1 MPATFFSPSL
11 YSSVA
16 VFLLGAIALVV
27 SSGYSV
33 GAALLLLG
41 GLYVLFSRNKP
52 TFTKQDW
59 FVLAALVI
67 YGLMGVTEA
76 LFYHYSSRAYDLP
89 SRFLAAAIALFF
101 VLKYPPRLTWLWA
114 GLATGGLLAGS
125 WAGYQK
131 IFLHVDRAQG
141 FTHVIQFGN
150 ISMLTGLF
158 CLAGLAWACTRPN
171 KQGWILLLGLGAI
184 GGIAGSL
191 FSGSRGGWIGLPL
204 IALIFFRVYHQ
215 YFSLRLKTL
224 LISAVVALAV
234 VIYSVPQ
241 FGVQQRVHEAINNVT
256 LYSQGS
262 SDTSVG
268 ARFEMWK
275 GASQLFMAK
284 PIFGW
289 GKANYQDAMADLVA
303 QGKASPLVL
312 PFGHPHNEILNNAAK
327 QGIVGI
333 LALLFLYVVP
343 LRLFAP
349 GLRAESLT
357 QRSLATAGFLLPIA
371 YIDFGLSQ
379 AFLTHNSGVM
389 VYAFWLIVLWSSYRS
404 YTVQK

>member
-1 MPATFFSPSL
+1 MPAPLVAPSL
-11 YSSVA
+11 YTSVA

-27 SSGYSV
+27 PSGYSV

-41 GLYVLFSRNKP
+41 GLYCLGCRNRP
-52 TFTKQDW
+52 TLTRNDLL
-59 FVLAALVI
+59 VLAALVI
-67 YGLMGVTEA
+67 YGMMGVLEA
-76 LFYHYSSRAYDLP
+76 IFYQYSSRTYDLP
-89 SRFLAAAIALFF
+89 SRFLAGAIALFV
-101 VLKYPPRLTWLWA
+101 VLKYPPRLSWLWA
-114 GLATGGLLAGS
+114 GLATGGILSGS

-131 IFLHVDRAQG
+131 LILEVDRAKG

-150 ISMLTGLF
+150 ISMLTGLL
-158 CLAGLAWACTRPN
+158 CLAGLAWTCTRPN
-171 KQGWILLLGLGAI
+171 KKIWMTFLIFGAI

-204 IALIFFRVYHQ
+204 IALVFFRVYHQ
-215 YFSLRLKTL
+215 YFSLRFKVL
-224 LISAVVALAV
+224 LSSSVVALAV
-234 VIYSVPQ
+234 LIYSVPQ
-241 FGVQQRVHEAINNVT
+241 FGVQQRVHEAIQNVT

-284 PIFGW
+284 PLLGW
-289 GKANYQDAMADLVA
+289 GKENYQAAMADLVA

-312 PFGHPHNEILNNAAK
+312 PFGHPHNELLNNAAK
-327 QGIVGI
+327 KGIVGI
-333 LALLFLYVVP
+333 LALLFLYFVP

-357 QRSLATAGFLLPIA
+357 QRSLATAGFLLPVA

-379 AFLTHNSGVM
+379 AFFTHNSGVM
-389 VYAFWLIVLWSSYRS
+389 VYAFWLVVLWGSYRFYS
-404 YTVQK
+404 TQK

>member
-1 MPATFFSPSL
+1 MPASLVLPSL
-11 YSSVA
+11 YTSVA

-41 GLYVLFSRNKP
+41 GLYCLITRNRP
-52 TFTKQDW
+52 QLTKNDW
-59 FVLAALVI
+59 LVLAALVL
-67 YGLMGVTEA
+67 YGLMGILEA
-76 LFYHYSSRAYDLP
+76 ALYQYSSRTYDLP
-89 SRFLAAAIALFF
+89 SRFIAGAVALIF
-101 VLKYPPRLTWLWA
+101 VLKYPPRLSWLWG
-114 GLATGGLLAGS
+114 GLATGGILAGG

-131 IFLHVDRAQG
+131 LFLHVDRAEG

-158 CLAGLAWACTRPN
+158 CLSGIAWACTRP
-171 KQGWILLLGLGAI
+171 KKWGWIVWLAVGAL

-191 FSGSRGGWIGLPL
+191 FSGSRGGWIGLPF
-204 IALIFFRVYHQ
+204 IALVFFRVYHQ
-215 YFSLRLKTL
+215 YFSLRFKVL
-224 LISAVVALAV
+224 LSSTVVALAIV
-234 VIYSVPQ
+234 VYSVPQ
-241 FGVQQRVHEAINNVT
+241 FGVQQRVQEAIHNIT
-256 LYSQGS
+256 LYAQGS

-284 PIFGW
+284 PVLGW
-289 GKANYQDAMADLVA
+289 GKENYQAAMAGLVA

-312 PFGHPHNEILNNAAK
+312 PFGHPHNELLNNAAK
-327 QGIVGI
+327 QGLVGI
-333 LALLFLYVVP
+333 LLLLFLYLVP

-357 QRSLATAGFLLPIA
+357 QRSLATAGFLLPVA

-379 AFLTHNSGVM
+379 AFLSHNSGVM
-389 VYAFWLIVLWSSYRS
+389 VYTFWLVVLWGSYRF
-404 YTVQK
+404 YAKKK

>member
-1 MPATFFSPSL
+1 MPASHVAPSL
-11 YSSVA
+11 YTSVA

-27 SSGYSV
+27 SSGYSA

-41 GLYVLFSRNKP
+41 GLYCLATRNKIP
-52 TFTKQDW
+52 LTKNDW
-59 FVLAALVI
+59 LVLAALVI
-67 YGLMGVTEA
+67 YGLMGVLETA
-76 LFYHYSSRAYDLP
+76 FYQYPSRNYDLP
-89 SRFLAAAIALFF
+89 SRFLAAAIAL
-101 VLKYPPRLTWLWA
+101 VLVMKYPPRLSWLWA
-114 GLATGGLLAGS
+114 GLATGGILAGS

-131 IFLHVDRAQG
+131 LFLHVERAAG

-158 CLAGLAWACTRPN
+158 CVAGIAWACTRSN
-171 KQGWILLLGLGAI
+171 KLGWVVWLALGAL

-204 IALIFFRVYHQ
+204 IALVFFRVYHQ
-215 YFSLRLKTL
+215 YFSLRFKVL
-224 LISAVVALAV
+224 LSGTVVALAV
-234 VIYSVPQ
+234 LIYCIPQ
-241 FGVQQRVHEAINNVT
+241 FGVQQRVQEAIQNVT

-275 GASQLFMAK
+275 GASQLFLEK
-284 PIFGW
+284 PLLGW
-289 GKANYQDAMADLVA
+289 GRDNYQAAMADLVA

-312 PFGHPHNEILNNAAK
+312 PFGHPHNELLNNAAK
-327 QGIVGI
+327 QGTVGI
-333 LALLFLYVVP
+333 LALLFLYFVP

-357 QRSLATAGFLLPIA
+357 QRSLATAGFLLPVA

-379 AFLTHNSGVM
+379 AFFTHNSGVM
-389 VYAFWLIVLWSSYRS
+389 VYAFWLVVLWGSYKFYS
-404 YTVQK
+404 TQK

>member
-1 MPATFFSPSL
+1 MPAPLVAPSL
-11 YSSVA
+11 YTSVA

-41 GLYVLFSRNKP
+41 GLYCLVTRNKP
-52 TFTKQDW
+52 QFSKNDW
-59 FVLAALVI
+59 LVLAALVI
-67 YGLMGVTEA
+67 YGLMGVLEA
-76 LFYHYSSRAYDLP
+76 AFYHYSSRNYDLP
-89 SRFLAAAIALFF
+89 SRFLAAAIALVF
-101 VLKYPPRLTWLWA
+101 VMKYPPRLSWLWA
-114 GLATGGLLAGS
+114 GLATGGILAGC

-131 IFLHVDRAQG
+131 LVLHVERAEG

-150 ISMLTGLF
+150 ISMFTGLL
-158 CLAGLAWACTRPN
+158 CLAGIAWACTRPN
-171 KQGWILLLGLGAI
+171 KLGWIVWLALGAL

-204 IALIFFRVYHQ
+204 IALVFFRVYHQ
-215 YFSLRLKTL
+215 YFSLRFKVL
-224 LISAVVALAV
+224 LSSSVVALAV
-234 VIYSVPQ
+234 LIYSVPQ
-241 FGVQQRVHEAINNVT
+241 FGVQQRVHEAIQNVT

-284 PIFGW
+284 PLLGW
-289 GKANYQDAMADLVA
+289 GKENYQAAMADLVA

-312 PFGHPHNEILNNAAK
+312 PFGHPHNELLNNAAK
-327 QGIVGI
+327 KGIVGI
-333 LALLFLYVVP
+333 LALLFLYFVP

-357 QRSLATAGFLLPIA
+357 QRSLATAGFLLPVA

-379 AFLTHNSGVM
+379 AFFTHNSGVM
-389 VYAFWLIVLWSSYRS
+389 VYAFWLVVLWGSYRFYS
-404 YTVQK
+404 TQK

>member
-1 MPATFFSPSL
+1 MPATFFLPSF
-11 YSSVA
+11 YSSIA

-41 GLYVLFSRNKP
+41 GLYVLCSRHKP
-52 TFTKQDW
+52 ALTKQDW
-59 FVLAALVI
+59 LVLAALVL
-67 YGLMGVTEA
+67 YGLMGIIEG
-76 LFYHYSSRAYDLP
+76 LFYQYPSRAYDLP

-101 VLKYPPRLTWLWA
+101 VLKYPPRLTWVWA
-114 GLATGGLLAGS
+114 GLATGGVLAGC

-131 IFLHVDRAQG
+131 IFLHIDRAKG

-171 KQGWILLLGLGAI
+171 KRGWILWLSLGAL

-215 YFSLRLKTL
+215 YFSLRLKL
-224 LISAVVALAV
+224 LFSTAIVGLAV

-241 FGVQQRVHEAINNVT
+241 FGVQQRIHEAINNIS
-256 LYSQGS
+256 LYTQGQS
-262 SDTSVG
+262 NTSLG
-268 ARFEMWK
+268 ARFEMWN

-289 GKANYQDAMADLVA
+289 GKAQYKSAMTELAD
-303 QGKASPLVL
+303 QGKAHPVVKM
-312 PFGHPHNEILNNAAK
+312 FDHPHNEILNNAAK

-343 LRLFAP
+343 LRLFAS
-349 GLRAESLT
+349 GLRAASLT

-389 VYAFWLIVLWSSYRS
+389 VYAFWLIVLWGSYRFYS
-404 YTVQK
+404 TQK

>member
-171 KQGWILLLGLGAI
+171 KRGWILFLGLGAI

-275 GASQLFMAK
+275 GASQLFIAK

-333 LALLFLYVVP
+333 LALLFLYIVP

>member
-1 MPATFFSPSL
+1 MPASHVASSL
-11 YSSVA
+11 YTSVA

-41 GLYVLFSRNKP
+41 GLYVLLTRNKP
-52 TFTKQDW
+52 ILTKQDKL
-59 FVLAALVI
+59 VLAALVI
-67 YGLMGVTEA
+67 YGLMGIVEA
-76 LFYHYSSRAYDLP
+76 AFYHSALRTYDLP

-101 VLKYPPRLTWLWA
+101 VLKHPPRLVWLWA
-114 GLATGGLLAGS
+114 GVATGGIMAGS

-131 IFLHVDRAQG
+131 LALGVERAKG

-158 CLAGLAWACTRPN
+158 CLAGLAWACTRPT
-171 KQGWILLLGLGAI
+171 KKYWILYLSLGAI

-204 IALIFFRVYHQ
+204 IALIFFRIYHQ
-215 YFSLRLKTL
+215 YFSLRLKVL
-224 LISAVVALAV
+224 LVLMVISLATVV
-234 VIYSVPQ
+234 YNVPQ
-241 FGVQQRVHEAINNVT
+241 FGVQTRVQQAIHNIS
-256 LYSQGS
+256 LYKQGS
-262 SDTSVG
+262 SSSSLG

-284 PIFGW
+284 PLLGW
-289 GKANYQDAMADLVA
+289 GKANYQAAMQDLIK
-303 QGKASPLVL
+303 QGKAHPVVA
-312 PFGHPHNEILNNAAK
+312 PYRQPHNDLLNNAAK

-333 LALLFLYVVP
+333 LALLFLYFVP

-357 QRSLATAGFLLPIA
+357 QRSLATAGFLLPVA

-379 AFLTHNSGVM
+379 AFFTHNSGVM
-389 VYAFWLIVLWSSYRS
+389 VYAFWLVVLWGSYRFYS
-404 YTVQK
+404 TQK

>member
-33 GAALLLLG
+33 GAALLFLG

-131 IFLHVDRAQG
+131 IFLHVDRAKG

-158 CLAGLAWACTRPN
+158 CLAGLAWACTHPN
-171 KQGWILLLGLGAI
+171 KRGWILFLGLGAI

-234 VIYSVPQ
+234 GIYSVPQ

-289 GKANYQDAMADLVA
+289 GKAQYKQAMTELAK
-303 QGKASPLVL
+303 QGKAHPVIKN
-312 PFGHPHNEILNNAAK
+312 FDHPHNEILNNAAK

-389 VYAFWLIVLWSSYRS
+389 VYAFWLIVLWGSYRA
-404 YTVQK
+404 YTLQK

>member
-11 YSSVA
+11 YSSIA

-67 YGLMGVTEA
+67 YGLMGVAEA
-76 LFYHYSSRAYDLP
+76 LLYHYSSRAYDLP

-114 GLATGGLLAGS
+114 GLATGGILAGS

-171 KQGWILLLGLGAI
+171 KRGWILLLGLGAI

-275 GASQLFMAK
+275 GASQLFLAK
-284 PIFGW
+284 PLLGW

-312 PFGHPHNEILNNAAK
+312 PFGHPHNELLNNAAK

-389 VYAFWLIVLWSSYRS
+389 VYAFWLIVLWSSYRA